1 MNNCLYLQIPHSNRA
16 TLCSNREE
24 VLAFTWACE
33 RFSDYLHGL
42 TFRIQTDHKLLV
54 SLFSLKNLD
63 ELQVQ
68 RFRLRMMQ
76 FSFTI
81 LHVPRKSLLVAD
93 ALLRAPC
100 SNPVDEDTLL
110 HQETASLPATEKQLE
125 RIRQHQE
132 EDEVCQ
138 QVAAYHQ
145 SGWPSRQMI
154 AGAARHYFPVA
165 AELSVKNGLLM

>member
-1 MNNCLYLQIPHSNRA
+1 MIS
-16 TLCSNREE
+16 
-24 VLAFTWACE
+24 
-33 RFSDYLHGL
+33 
-42 TFRIQTDHKLLV
+42 
-54 SLFSLKNLD
+54 
-63 ELQVQ
+63 
-68 RFRLRMMQ
+68 
-76 FSFTI
+76 
-81 LHVPRKSLLVAD
+81 HVPGKSLVVAD
-93 ALLRAPC
+93 ALSRAPC
-100 SNPVDEDTLL
+100 NDPVDKDTLL
-110 HQETASLPATEKQLE
+110 QQATAVYVNTVVQSLPAMERQLE